1 MILEIKSDKASAK
14 IDSLG
19 AQLISFQD
27 SQDTEYIWQR
37 NPQVWKNCSPILFP
51 IVGNCRNT
59 GTCIDGTFYQIPKHG
74 PCKSTEFQLI
84 EQADDS
90 VAFSLTSA
98 TPINSSSKS
107 VTRLQKLS

>member
-37 NPQVWKNCSPILFP
+37 NPQVWK
-51 IVGNCRNT
+51 IVLPYS
-59 GTCIDGTFYQIPKHG
+59 F
-74 PCKSTEFQLI
+74 
-84 EQADDS
+84 
-90 VAFSLTSA
+90 
-98 TPINSSSKS
+98 
-107 VTRLQKLS
+107 RL